1 MARLH
6 ARKFADRLSGD
17 GNANIL
23 AGDRG
28 DDDLFGGAGDDMLYG
43 DGEFRVDT
51 HNLGYSGPIVL
62 IGDLFAGAR
71 STDPA
76 VRPGDDV
83 LNGGRGDDFLYG
95 GGGDDVMTGG
105 QGHDHFV
112 IEWLSDRDRLTDF
125 SNRDTIVFN
134 VPANHGKDPSRRTR
148 KLIPAARS

>member
-1 MARLH
+1 M
-6 ARKFADRLSGD
+6 
-17 GNANIL
+17 
-23 AGDRG
+23 
-28 DDDLFGGAGDDMLYG
+28 FGGAGDDMLYG

-62 IGDLFAGAR
+62 IGNLFAGAR

-134 VPANHGKDPSRRTR
+134 VAAVQSFNDLTFAEVGNDT
-148 KLIPAARS
+148 LITWGRSDSLCLRGSNLTS